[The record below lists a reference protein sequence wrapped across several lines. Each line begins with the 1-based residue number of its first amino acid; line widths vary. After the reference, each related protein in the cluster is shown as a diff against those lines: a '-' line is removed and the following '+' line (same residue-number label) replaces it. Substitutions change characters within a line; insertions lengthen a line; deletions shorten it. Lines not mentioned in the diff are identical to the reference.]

1 MDFQAYIID
10 ASVIISIFYYKLD
23 KNKKQDDI
31 YFVDSFQNSVYYR
44 CILGKGNERMVY
56 VISLQGPM
64 ASGKTTLAK
73 RLEQYGLSV
82 IYENPYPIVEK
93 RKELNLDMNSKEG
106 FITNQKM
113 FMEAKIKEFQNV
125 KGSVV
130 IFDRGP
136 EDIEFYTLFYQK
148 VIEKEWDIETELKD
162 ELYKLRECRSDAIF
176 YLDVSKE
183 NVYDR
188 KNNDTTRNRSTFEE
202 QFKLVEIEKEW
213 YKQFPVTYVD
223 TDDLIIEEVEEKFM
237 KWLRENGL

>member
-1 MDFQAYIID
+1 MA
-10 ASVIISIFYYKLD
+10 
-23 KNKKQDDI
+23 
-31 YFVDSFQNSVYYR
+31 
-44 CILGKGNERMVY
+44 Y

-73 RLEQYGLSV
+73 RLEKRGFQV

-93 RKELNLDMNSKEG
+93 RKKLNLDMNSKVG
-106 FITNQKM
+106 FIMNQKM

-125 KGSVV
+125 KDSVE

-136 EDIEFYTLFYQK
+136 EDIEFFTLFYPT
-148 VIEKEWDIETELKD
+148 IIGEEWDIEAELKG

-176 YLDVSKE
+176 YLDVTKK

-188 KNNDTTRNRSTFEE
+188 KNNDRTRNRSTFEE
-202 QFKLVEIEKEW
+202 QFQLVETEKDW

-223 TDDLIIEEVEEKFM
+223 TNRLTVDDLEVYFM
-237 KWLRENGL
+237 DWLKERGL